1 MSRFRTVLF
10 DLDGTLT
17 DSAPGIKASV
27 RYALDNL
34 GVRDYDDAVLYKF
47 IGPPLIWSF
56 KEFFGMSDERAAE
69 GLALYRYDYNERGG
83 KYNARVYD
91 GVEET
96 LRRMRDAGIGL
107 GVATAKPENT
117 AKEVIAHFGLDKYFG
132 CVSGGNPDEKRCGK
146 RDIILHAM
154 ELLGEHEPAKTLMA
168 GDREYDITGARE
180 ASVAS
185 IGVLYGFGS
194 REELVSAGA
203 DALAASPAEIA
214 DFVLNGAR

>member
-154 ELLGEHEPAKTLMA
+154 ELLGETDRAAVLMV
-168 GDREYDITGARE
+168 GDREYDITGAKE
-180 ASVAS
+180 A
-185 IGVLYGFGS
+185 GVTAMGALYGFGS
-194 REELVSAGA
+194 ECELVAAGA
-203 DALAASPAEIA
+203 DMLVFTAGEIA
-214 DFVLNGAR
+214 DTVLG